1 MVSCSILF
9 FYFII
14 FEDLLETG
22 GILLK
27 PPSVLVHHLMNS
39 RLFVCPHAPKCTVCV
54 CVCVLGW
61 CFARD
66 FAHDTNLKHTHT
78 HTKSQKSRF
87 ERDFSSAHMR
97 LPICA
102 HTLRAQWQAGMFMR
116 LSALLWLPACV
127 TLRVFASDCAF
138 ARARVTN

>member
-66 FAHDTNLKHTHT
+66 FARDTNLKHTHT
-78 HTKSQKSRF
+78 HTRKVKSHVLNVTF
-87 ERDFSSAHMR
+87 R
-97 LPICA
+97 LPTCA
-102 HTLRAQWQAGMFMR
+102 YLYVHTPCARNGKRAC
-116 LSALLWLPACV
+116 SCVYLPFCGCQ
-127 TLRVFASDCAF
+127 RV
-138 ARARVTN
+138 